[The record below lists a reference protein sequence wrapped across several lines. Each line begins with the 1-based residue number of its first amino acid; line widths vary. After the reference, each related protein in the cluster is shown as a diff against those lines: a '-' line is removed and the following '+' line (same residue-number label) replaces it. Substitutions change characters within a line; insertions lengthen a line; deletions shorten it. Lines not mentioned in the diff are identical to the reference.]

1 MDGFDVGEKK
11 PLLVGVDD
19 IGAVVVV
26 VAKVGAG
33 VLVVVEPNIP
43 VDGVDIG
50 FDENENVDGVDV
62 AVAVVAG
69 VVVAAAGVDDP
80 NEKEDVEDD
89 FGVDGVVGTPPA
101 PAVVV
106 VDPNENDVDDDDD
119 CGGVAG
125 GLKTVFL
132 PHVTCV

>member
-62 AVAVVAG
+62 AVVAG

-89 FGVDGVVGTPPA
+89 FGVDGVDGTPPA